1 MFLFSDIYL
10 RWFGGGGLKK
20 FVGGS
25 DKAPNCPW
33 HGLWDSK
40 HRKCLVAERN
50 KKGFGLVLLQGKCQE
65 AGLIGTSQALKDGL
79 MTSQMEKWGERQL
92 EEI

>member
-1 MFLFSDIYL
+1 M
-10 RWFGGGGLKK
+10 
-20 FVGGS
+20 
-25 DKAPNCPW
+25 
-33 HGLWDSK
+33 
-40 HRKCLVAERN
+40 AERN